1 MSSIPVMD
9 VAWFPLWKKQSVAVY
24 IDSLSDAMF
33 FEPEW
38 TKKIKQCEAFLDF
51 IKEMEGKDLA
61 PYLSGVSISVGD
73 AETPALTVKL
83 EIPLQTRLLK
93 SDHTH
98 TSKKA

>member
-1 MSSIPVMD
+1 MSSNPVMEA
-9 VAWFPLWKKQSVAVY
+9 AWFPKWEKQTEPEY
-24 IDSLSDAMF
+24 KDTLSDAMF
-33 FEPEW
+33 FELEW